1 MLSIILSYEVV
12 QMFLCWLNENP
23 STIFEYWLFVFWI
36 LKKIAARIAQKHAA
50 VLFKQILL
58 S

>member
-1 MLSIILSYEVV
+1 
-12 QMFLCWLNENP
+12 MFLCWFIFFFLHFRLNENP